1 MIQAYGKG
9 VAKLKESRGDR
20 AFTIFNYII
29 LAIVAIIVLYPLLF
43 VLSAS
48 LSNPQ
53 YVISGD
59 MWLWPREFTVEAY
72 KKVFQNPDI
81 INGFINTLKYTFFGT
96 VLNIVMTI
104 CAAYPLSRRDLKG
117 KGFIMAFMVFTMF
130 FSGGLI
136 PTYLLI
142 RDLGMI
148 NTFWVMIIPNA
159 VAVWNIIIM
168 RTFFQSIPHELEE
181 SAMIDGAGNFRILW
195 SIVLPLSFP
204 VMAVMVLF
212 YAVGHWNS
220 YFQAL
225 IYLQDQSKFPLQLI
239 LRQILIQ
246 GQADDMIQATSESF
260 LAQKLSVEGLKYA
273 VLIIANLPMLML
285 YPFLQRYFVKGVMI
299 GSLKG

>member
-1 MIQAYGKG
+1 M
-9 VAKLKESRGDR
+9 KESKGDR
-20 AFTIFNYII
+20 AFTIFNYVF
-29 LAIVAIIVLYPLLF
+29 LAIVAVVVLYPLIF

-48 LSNPQ
+48 LSNPE

-59 MWLWPREFTVEAY
+59 IWLWPKEFTVEAY
-72 KKVFQNPDI
+72 EKVFQNPDI

-96 VLNIVMTI
+96 LLNIVMTI
-104 CAAYPLSRRDLKG
+104 CAAYPLSRRNLKG

-168 RTFFQSIPHELEE
+168 RTFFQSIPYELEE

-195 SIVLPLSFP
+195 SIVLPLSLP

-225 IYLQDQSKFPLQLI
+225 IYLQDQDKFPLQLI

-246 GQADDMIQATSESF
+246 GQADDMIKATSESF

-273 VLIIANLPMLML
+273 VLIVANLPMLML

>member
-1 MIQAYGKG
+1 M
-9 VAKLKESRGDR
+9 KESKGDR
-20 AFTIFNYII
+20 AFTIFNYIF
-29 LAIVAIIVLYPLLF
+29 LAIVAAVVLYPLIF

-48 LSNPQ
+48 LSNPE

-59 MWLWPREFTVEAY
+59 IWLWPKEFTVEAY
-72 KKVFQNPDI
+72 QKVFQNPDI
-81 INGFINTLKYTFFGT
+81 INGFVNTLKYTFFGT
-96 VLNIVMTI
+96 LLNIFMTI
-104 CAAYPLSRRDLKG
+104 CAAYPLSRRNLKG

-168 RTFFQSIPHELEE
+168 RTFFQSIPYELEE

-195 SIVLPLSFP
+195 SIVLPLSLP

-225 IYLQDQSKFPLQLI
+225 IYLQDQDKFPLQLI

-246 GQADDMIQATSESF
+246 GQADDMIKATSESF

-273 VLIIANLPMLML
+273 VLIVANLPMLML

>member
-1 MIQAYGKG
+1 MR
-9 VAKLKESRGDR
+9 ESKTDR
-20 AFTIFNYII
+20 AFIFFNYFFLTVIALLVI
-29 LAIVAIIVLYPLLF
+29 YPLVF
-43 VLSAS
+43 VVSAS

-53 YVISGD
+53 YVISGE
-59 MWLWPREFTVEAY
+59 MWLWPKEFTVDAY
-72 KKVFQNPDI
+72 EKVFKNKDI
-81 INGFINTLKYTFFGT
+81 ITGFMNTVKYTVVGT
-96 VLNIVMTI
+96 VLNVIMTI
-104 CAAYPLSRRDLKG
+104 LAAYPLSRRDFKG
-117 KGFIMAFMVFTMF
+117 RGLIMAFIVFTIF

-142 RDLGMI
+142 KDLGML

-168 RTFFQSIPHELEE
+168 RTFFQSIPHELQE
-181 SAMIDGAGNFRILW
+181 SAMIDGCSNFRILW
-195 SIVLPLSFP
+195 NIVLPLSFP
-204 VMAVMVLF
+204 VIAVMVLF

-225 IYLQDQSKFPLQLI
+225 IYLQDQEKFPLQLI

-246 GQADDMIQATSESF
+246 GQMDDMIQTTGESF
-260 LAQKLSVEGLKYA
+260 LAQQLSVEGLKYA
-273 VLIIANLPMLML
+273 VLIVANLPMLML

>member
-1 MIQAYGKG
+1 MR
-9 VAKLKESRGDR
+9 ESKTDR
-20 AFTIFNYII
+20 AFIFFNYFFLTVIALLVI
-29 LAIVAIIVLYPLLF
+29 YPLVF
-43 VLSAS
+43 VVSAS

-53 YVISGD
+53 YVISGE
-59 MWLWPREFTVEAY
+59 MWLWPKEFTVDAY
-72 KKVFQNPDI
+72 EKVFKNKDI
-81 INGFINTLKYTFFGT
+81 IIGFMNTVKYTVVGT
-96 VLNIVMTI
+96 VLNVIMTI
-104 CAAYPLSRRDLKG
+104 LAAYPLSRRDFKG
-117 KGFIMAFMVFTMF
+117 RGLIMAFIVFTIF

-142 RDLGMI
+142 KDLGML

-168 RTFFQSIPHELEE
+168 RTFFQSIPHELQE
-181 SAMIDGAGNFRILW
+181 SAMIDGCSNFRILW
-195 SIVLPLSFP
+195 NIVLPLSFP
-204 VMAVMVLF
+204 VIAVMVLF

-225 IYLQDQSKFPLQLI
+225 IYLQDQEKFPLQLI

-246 GQADDMIQATSESF
+246 GQMDDMIQTTGESF
-260 LAQKLSVEGLKYA
+260 LAQQLSVEGLKYA
-273 VLIIANLPMLML
+273 VLIVANLPMLML

>member
-1 MIQAYGKG
+1 MR
-9 VAKLKESRGDR
+9 ESKTDR
-20 AFTIFNYII
+20 AFNIFNYVF
-29 LAIVAIIVLYPLLF
+29 LAIVALLVIYPLIF

-48 LSNPQ
+48 LSNPEN
-53 YVISGD
+53 VISGD
-59 MWLWPREFTVEAY
+59 MWLWPKEFTLDAY
-72 KKVFQNPDI
+72 EKVFQNKDI
-81 INGFINTLKYTFFGT
+81 INGFINTLKYTIFGT
-96 VLNIVMTI
+96 ILNVVMTI
-104 CAAYPLSRRDLKG
+104 LAAYPLSRKDLKG
-117 KGFIMAFMVFTMF
+117 RGFIMAFIVFTIF

-142 RDLGMI
+142 RDLGML

-204 VMAVMVLF
+204 VIAVMVLF
-212 YAVGHWNS
+212 YSVGHWNS

-225 IYLQDQSKFPLQLI
+225 IYLQDQEKFPLQLI

-246 GQADDMIQATSESF
+246 GQTDDMIKATSESF
-260 LAQKLSVEGLKYA
+260 LAQQLSVEGLKYA
-273 VLIIANLPMLML
+273 VLIVANLPMLML

>member
-1 MIQAYGKG
+1 M
-9 VAKLKESRGDR
+9 KESKGDR
-20 AFTIFNYII
+20 AFTIFNYIF
-29 LAIVAIIVLYPLLF
+29 LAIVAVVVLYPLIF

-48 LSNPQ
+48 LSNPE

-59 MWLWPREFTVEAY
+59 IWLWPKEFTVEAY
-72 KKVFQNPDI
+72 QKVFQNPEI
-81 INGFINTLKYTFFGT
+81 INGFVNTLKYTFFGT
-96 VLNIVMTI
+96 LLNIFMTI
-104 CAAYPLSRRDLKG
+104 CAAYPLSRRNLKG

-168 RTFFQSIPHELEE
+168 RTFFQSIPYELEE

-195 SIVLPLSFP
+195 SIVLPLSLP

-225 IYLQDQSKFPLQLI
+225 IYLQDQDKFPLQLI

-246 GQADDMIQATSESF
+246 GQADDMIKATSESF

-273 VLIIANLPMLML
+273 VLIVANLPMLML

>member
-1 MIQAYGKG
+1 MTRLRETKT
-9 VAKLKESRGDR
+9 DR
-20 AFTIFNYII
+20 AFNVFNYVF
-29 LAIVAIIVLYPLLF
+29 LAIVAFLVIYPLIF
-43 VLSAS
+43 VFSAS

-53 YVISGD
+53 NVISGD
-59 MWLWPREFTVEAY
+59 MWLWPKEFTLDAY
-72 KKVFQNPDI
+72 EKVFQNEDI
-81 INGFINTLKYTFFGT
+81 INGFINTLKYTVFGT
-96 VLNIVMTI
+96 ILNVVMTI
-104 CAAYPLSRRDLKG
+104 LAAYPLSRRDLKG
-117 KGFIMAFMVFTMF
+117 RGFLMAFIVFTIF

-142 RDLGMI
+142 RDLGML

-195 SIVLPLSFP
+195 SVVLPLSLP
-204 VMAVMVLF
+204 VIAVMVLF
-212 YAVGHWNS
+212 YSVGHWNS

-225 IYLQDQSKFPLQLI
+225 IYLQDQEKFPLQLI

-246 GQADDMIQATSESF
+246 GQTDDMIKATSESF
-260 LAQKLSVEGLKYA
+260 LAQQLSVEGLKYA
-273 VLIIANLPMLML
+273 VLIVANLPMLML

>member
-1 MIQAYGKG
+1 MTNLRETKT
-9 VAKLKESRGDR
+9 DR
-20 AFTIFNYII
+20 AFNVFNIVF
-29 LAIVAIIVLYPLLF
+29 LAIVALLVIYPLFF

-53 YVISGD
+53 YVLSGEL
-59 MWLWPREFTVEAY
+59 WLWPKEFTLDAY
-72 KKVFQNPDI
+72 EKVFKNEDI
-81 INGFINTLKYTFFGT
+81 ISGFVNTLKYTVFGT
-96 VLNIVMTI
+96 ILNVIMTI
-104 CAAYPLSRRDLKG
+104 LAAYPLSRRDLKG
-117 KGFIMAFMVFTMF
+117 RGFIMAFIVFTMF

-142 RDLGMI
+142 RDLGML
-148 NTFWVMIIPNA
+148 NTFWVMVIPNA

-181 SAMIDGAGNFRILW
+181 SAMIDGAGNFKILW

-204 VMAVMVLF
+204 VIAVMVLF
-212 YAVGHWNS
+212 YSVGHWNS

-225 IYLQDQSKFPLQLI
+225 IYLQDQDKFPLQLI

-246 GQADDMIQATSESF
+246 GQTDDMIKATSESF
-260 LAQKLSVEGLKYA
+260 LAQQLSVEGLKYA
-273 VLIIANLPMLML
+273 VLIVANLPMLML

>member
-1 MIQAYGKG
+1 
-9 VAKLKESRGDR
+9 
-20 AFTIFNYII
+20 
-29 LAIVAIIVLYPLLF
+29 
-43 VLSAS
+43 
-48 LSNPQ
+48 
-53 YVISGD
+53 
-59 MWLWPREFTVEAY
+59 
-72 KKVFQNPDI
+72 
-81 INGFINTLKYTFFGT
+81 
-96 VLNIVMTI
+96 
-104 CAAYPLSRRDLKG
+104 
-117 KGFIMAFMVFTMF
+117 
-130 FSGGLI
+130 
-136 PTYLLI
+136 
-142 RDLGMI
+142 MI

-168 RTFFQSIPHELEE
+168 RTFFQSIPYELEE

-195 SIVLPLSFP
+195 SIVLPLSLP

-225 IYLQDQSKFPLQLI
+225 IYLQDQDKFPLQLI

-246 GQADDMIQATSESF
+246 GQADDMIKATSESF

-273 VLIIANLPMLML
+273 VLIVANLPMLML

>member
-1 MIQAYGKG
+1 VIQVYGKG
-9 VAKLKESRGDR
+9 EIKMKESKGDR
-20 AFTIFNYII
+20 AFTIFNYIF
-29 LAIVAIIVLYPLLF
+29 LAIVALVVLYPLIF

-48 LSNPQ
+48 LSNPE

-59 MWLWPREFTVEAY
+59 IWLWPKEFTVEAY
-72 KKVFQNPDI
+72 QKVFQNPDI
-81 INGFINTLKYTFFGT
+81 TNGFVNTLKYTFFGT
-96 VLNIVMTI
+96 LLNIFMTI
-104 CAAYPLSRRDLKG
+104 CAAYPLSRRNLKG

-168 RTFFQSIPHELEE
+168 RTFFQSIPYELEE

-195 SIVLPLSFP
+195 SIVLPLSLP

-225 IYLQDQSKFPLQLI
+225 IYLQDQDKFPLQLI

-246 GQADDMIQATSESF
+246 GQADDMIKATSESF

-273 VLIIANLPMLML
+273 VLIVANLPMLML

>member
-1 MIQAYGKG
+1 M
-9 VAKLKESRGDR
+9 KESKGDR
-20 AFTIFNYII
+20 AFTLFNYIF
-29 LAIVAIIVLYPLLF
+29 LTIVAVIVLYPLIF

-48 LSNPQ
+48 LSNPE
-53 YVISGD
+53 YVISGEI
-59 MWLWPREFTVEAY
+59 WLWPKEFTVEAY
-72 KKVFQNPDI
+72 QKVFQNPDI
-81 INGFINTLKYTFFGT
+81 MNGFINTLKYTFFGT
-96 VLNIVMTI
+96 LLNIVMTI
-104 CAAYPLSRRDLKG
+104 CAAYPLSRRHLKG

-168 RTFFQSIPHELEE
+168 RTFFQSIPYELEE

-195 SIVLPLSFP
+195 SIVLPLSLP

-225 IYLQDQSKFPLQLI
+225 IYLQDQDKFPLQLI

-246 GQADDMIQATSESF
+246 GQADDMIKATSESF

-273 VLIIANLPMLML
+273 VLIVANLPMLML

>member
-1 MIQAYGKG
+1 MARLRETKT
-9 VAKLKESRGDR
+9 DR
-20 AFTIFNYII
+20 AFNVFNYVF
-29 LAIVAIIVLYPLLF
+29 LAIVALLVIYPLIF

-59 MWLWPREFTVEAY
+59 MWLWPKEFTLEAY
-72 KKVFQNPDI
+72 EKVFKNEDI
-81 INGFINTLKYTFFGT
+81 INGFINTLKYTVFGT
-96 VLNIVMTI
+96 ILNVVMTI
-104 CAAYPLSRRDLKG
+104 LAAYPLSRRDLKG
-117 KGFIMAFMVFTMF
+117 RGFIMAFIVFTIF

-142 RDLGMI
+142 RDLGMLD
-148 NTFWVMIIPNA
+148 TFWVMIIPNA

-204 VMAVMVLF
+204 VIAVMVLF
-212 YAVGHWNS
+212 YSVGHWNS

-225 IYLQDQSKFPLQLI
+225 IYLQDQEKFPLQLI

-246 GQADDMIQATSESF
+246 GQTDDMIKGTTESF
-260 LAQKLSVEGLKYA
+260 LAQQLSVEGLKYA
-273 VLIIANLPMLML
+273 VLIVANLPMLML

>member
-1 MIQAYGKG
+1 M
-9 VAKLKESRGDR
+9 KESKGDR
-20 AFTIFNYII
+20 AFTIFNYIF
-29 LAIVAIIVLYPLLF
+29 LAIVAVVVLYPLIF

-48 LSNPQ
+48 LSNPE

-59 MWLWPREFTVEAY
+59 LWLWPKEFTVEAY
-72 KKVFQNPDI
+72 EKVFQNPDI

-96 VLNIVMTI
+96 LLNIVMTI
-104 CAAYPLSRRDLKG
+104 CAAYPLSRRNLKG

-168 RTFFQSIPHELEE
+168 RTFFQSIPYELEE

-195 SIVLPLSFP
+195 SIVLPLSLP

-225 IYLQDQSKFPLQLI
+225 IYLQDQDKFPLQLI

-246 GQADDMIQATSESF
+246 GQADDMIKATSESF

-273 VLIIANLPMLML
+273 VLIVANLPMLML

>member
-1 MIQAYGKG
+1 MT
-9 VAKLKESRGDR
+9 KLRETKTDR
-20 AFTIFNYII
+20 AFNIFNIVF
-29 LAIVAIIVLYPLLF
+29 LAIVALLVIYPLVF

-53 YVISGD
+53 YVLSGEL
-59 MWLWPREFTVEAY
+59 WLWPKEFTLDAY
-72 KKVFQNPDI
+72 EKVFKNEDI
-81 INGFINTLKYTFFGT
+81 INGFVNTLKYTVFGT
-96 VLNIVMTI
+96 ILNVIMTI
-104 CAAYPLSRRDLKG
+104 LAAYPLSRRDLKG
-117 KGFIMAFMVFTMF
+117 RGFIMAFIVFTMF

-142 RDLGMI
+142 RDLGML
-148 NTFWVMIIPNA
+148 NTFWVMVIPNA

-181 SAMIDGAGNFRILW
+181 SAMIDGAGNFKILW

-204 VMAVMVLF
+204 VIAVMVLF
-212 YAVGHWNS
+212 YSVGHWNS

-225 IYLQDQSKFPLQLI
+225 IYLQDQDKFPLQLI

-246 GQADDMIQATSESF
+246 GQTDDMIKATSESF
-260 LAQKLSVEGLKYA
+260 LAQQLSVEGLKYA
-273 VLIIANLPMLML
+273 VLIVANLPMLML

>member
-1 MIQAYGKG
+1 M
-9 VAKLKESRGDR
+9 KESKGDR
-20 AFTIFNYII
+20 AFTIFNYIF
-29 LAIVAIIVLYPLLF
+29 LAIVAVVVLYPLIF

-48 LSNPQ
+48 LSNPE

-59 MWLWPREFTVEAY
+59 LWLWPKEFTVEAY
-72 KKVFQNPDI
+72 EKVFQNPDI

-96 VLNIVMTI
+96 LLNIVMTI
-104 CAAYPLSRRDLKG
+104 CAAYPLSRRHLKG

-168 RTFFQSIPHELEE
+168 RTFFQSIPYELEE

-195 SIVLPLSFP
+195 SIVLPLSLP

-225 IYLQDQSKFPLQLI
+225 IYLQDQDKFPLQLI

-246 GQADDMIQATSESF
+246 GQADDMIKATSESF

-273 VLIIANLPMLML
+273 VLIVANLPMLML

>member
-1 MIQAYGKG
+1 M
-9 VAKLKESRGDR
+9 KESKGDR
-20 AFTIFNYII
+20 AFTIFNYIF
-29 LAIVAIIVLYPLLF
+29 LAIVAVVVLYPLIF

-48 LSNPQ
+48 LSNPE

-59 MWLWPREFTVEAY
+59 LWLWPKEFTVEAY
-72 KKVFQNPDI
+72 EKVFQNPDI
-81 INGFINTLKYTFFGT
+81 INGFINTLKYTLFGT
-96 VLNIVMTI
+96 LLNIVMTI
-104 CAAYPLSRRDLKG
+104 CAAYPLSRRHLKG

-168 RTFFQSIPHELEE
+168 RTFFQSIPYELEE

-195 SIVLPLSFP
+195 SIVLPLSLP

-225 IYLQDQSKFPLQLI
+225 IYLQDQDKFPLQLI

-246 GQADDMIQATSESF
+246 GQADDMIKATSESF

-273 VLIIANLPMLML
+273 VLIVANLPMLML

>member
-1 MIQAYGKG
+1 M
-9 VAKLKESRGDR
+9 KESKGDR
-20 AFTIFNYII
+20 AFTIFNYIF
-29 LAIVAIIVLYPLLF
+29 LAIVALVVLYPLIF

-48 LSNPQ
+48 LSNPE

-59 MWLWPREFTVEAY
+59 IWLWPKEFTVEAY
-72 KKVFQNPDI
+72 QKVFQNPDI
-81 INGFINTLKYTFFGT
+81 TNGFVNTLKYTFFGT
-96 VLNIVMTI
+96 LLNIFMTI
-104 CAAYPLSRRDLKG
+104 CAAYPLSRRNLKG
-117 KGFIMAFMVFTMF
+117 KGLIMAFMVFTMF

-168 RTFFQSIPHELEE
+168 RTFFQSIPYELEE

-195 SIVLPLSFP
+195 SIVLPLSLP

-225 IYLQDQSKFPLQLI
+225 IYLQDQDKFPLQLI

-246 GQADDMIQATSESF
+246 GQADDMIKATSESF

-273 VLIIANLPMLML
+273 VLIVANLPMLML

>member
-1 MIQAYGKG
+1 MR
-9 VAKLKESRGDR
+9 ESKTDR
-20 AFTIFNYII
+20 TFIIFNYVF
-29 LAIVAIIVLYPLLF
+29 LSIVALLVIYPLVF
-43 VLSAS
+43 VVSAS

-53 YVISGD
+53 YVISGE
-59 MWLWPREFTVEAY
+59 MWLWPKEITLDAY
-72 KKVFQNPDI
+72 EKVFKNKDI
-81 INGFINTLKYTFFGT
+81 INGFVNTVKYTVVGT
-96 VLNIVMTI
+96 ALNVVMTI
-104 CAAYPLSRRDLKG
+104 LAAYPLSRRDLKG
-117 KGFIMAFMVFTMF
+117 RGVIMAFIVFTIF

-142 RDLGMI
+142 RDLGML

-181 SAMIDGAGNFRILW
+181 SAMIDGCGNFRILW
-195 SIVLPLSFP
+195 NIVLPLSFP
-204 VMAVMVLF
+204 VIAVMVLF
-212 YAVGHWNS
+212 YSVGHWNS

-225 IYLQDQSKFPLQLI
+225 IYLQDQDRFPLQLI

-246 GQADDMIQATSESF
+246 GQMDDMIQTTTESF
-260 LAQKLSVEGLKYA
+260 LAQQLSVEGLKYA
-273 VLIIANLPMLML
+273 VLIVANLPMLML

>member
-1 MIQAYGKG
+1 M
-9 VAKLKESRGDR
+9 KESKGDR
-20 AFTIFNYII
+20 AFTIFNYVF
-29 LAIVAIIVLYPLLF
+29 LAIVAVVVLYPLIF

-48 LSNPQ
+48 LSNPE
-53 YVISGD
+53 YVISGNI
-59 MWLWPREFTVEAY
+59 WLWPKEFTVEAY
-72 KKVFQNPDI
+72 EKVFQNPDI

-96 VLNIVMTI
+96 LLNIVMTI
-104 CAAYPLSRRDLKG
+104 CAAYPLSRRNLKG

-168 RTFFQSIPHELEE
+168 RTFFQSIPYELEE

-195 SIVLPLSFP
+195 SIVLPLSLP

-225 IYLQDQSKFPLQLI
+225 IYLQDQDKFPLQLI

-246 GQADDMIQATSESF
+246 GQADDMIKATSESF

-273 VLIIANLPMLML
+273 VLIVANLPMLML

>member
-1 MIQAYGKG
+1 MTRLRETKT
-9 VAKLKESRGDR
+9 DR
-20 AFTIFNYII
+20 AFNVFNYVF
-29 LAIVAIIVLYPLLF
+29 LAIVAFLVIYPLIF

-53 YVISGD
+53 SVISGD
-59 MWLWPREFTVEAY
+59 MWLWPKEFTLDAY
-72 KKVFQNPDI
+72 EKVFQNKDI
-81 INGFINTLKYTFFGT
+81 INGFINTLKYTVFGT
-96 VLNIVMTI
+96 ILNVVMTI
-104 CAAYPLSRRDLKG
+104 LAAYPLSRRDLKG
-117 KGFIMAFMVFTMF
+117 RGFIMAFIVFTIF

-142 RDLGMI
+142 RDLGML

-195 SIVLPLSFP
+195 SVVLPLSLP
-204 VMAVMVLF
+204 VIAVMVLF
-212 YAVGHWNS
+212 YSVGHWNS

-225 IYLQDQSKFPLQLI
+225 IYLQDQEKFPLQLI

-246 GQADDMIQATSESF
+246 GQTDDMIKATSESF
-260 LAQKLSVEGLKYA
+260 LTQQLSVEGLKYA
-273 VLIIANLPMLML
+273 VLIVVNLPMLML

>member
-1 MIQAYGKG
+1 M
-9 VAKLKESRGDR
+9 KESKGDR
-20 AFTIFNYII
+20 AFTIFNYIF
-29 LAIVAIIVLYPLLF
+29 LAIVAVVVLYPLIF

-48 LSNPQ
+48 LSNPE

-59 MWLWPREFTVEAY
+59 LWLWPKEFTVEAY
-72 KKVFQNPDI
+72 EKVFQNPDI

-96 VLNIVMTI
+96 LLNIVMTI
-104 CAAYPLSRRDLKG
+104 CAAYPLSRRNLKG

-168 RTFFQSIPHELEE
+168 RTFFQSIPFEIEE

-195 SIVLPLSFP
+195 SIVLPLSLP

-225 IYLQDQSKFPLQLI
+225 IYLQDQDKFPLQLI

-246 GQADDMIQATSESF
+246 GQADDMIKATSESF

-273 VLIIANLPMLML
+273 VLIVANLPMLML
-285 YPFLQRYFVKGVMI
+285 YPFLQRYFVKGLMI